1 MSKGWGIVI
10 FGLLFFLL
18 NFLLPINVLAAY
30 RFAQFKAHPPVHIF
44 GSAQKAP
51 GGMSPQEIKKIYH
64 LPTSGGHGTVAIIGA
79 YDDAVIEKD
88 LNVFSSQFGLPECTT
103 KNGCF
108 KKHNLGAIKSDSGW
122 NLETSLDVEWAHAIA
137 PQAKI
142 LLVEAKTPSGQNLL
156 DAIDY
161 AVKQNDVIA
170 VSMSWGGGEFA
181 EETKLDDHFNGKN
194 KISFF
199 ASSGDNGTGASWP
212 AASPKVVAVGGTTIL
227 FNGDR
232 SLKKELAW
240 DGSGGGVSAFE
251 KQPDYQKSYT
261 IKKSNG
267 YRAIPD
273 VAYDADPASGFSVY
287 KTTGKNKNNWYV
299 LGGTSAGAP
308 QWAAI
313 QALGLSATNNNF
325 YVDKASNKN
334 GNYFTD
340 IISGKNG
347 DCGYLCAA
355 RKHYDYVTGLGSPLT
370 VNF

>member
-1 MSKGWGIVI
+1 MSKGGGLVI
-10 FGLLFFLL
+10 FGSLFFLL
-18 NFLLPINVLAAY
+18 IFLSPTNALAAY

-44 GSAQKAP
+44 GRVQKNPA
-51 GGMSPQEIKKIYH
+51 GISPQEIKKIYH
-64 LPTSGGHGTVAIIGA
+64 LPDSGGQGTIAIIGA
-79 YDDAVIEKD
+79 YNDTNIEKD
-88 LNVFSSQFGLPECTT
+88 LNIFSDQFGLSQCTV

-108 KKHNLGAIKSDSGW
+108 KKYNLGTVKSDGGW
-122 NLETSLDVEWAHAIA
+122 SLETSLDVEWAHAIA
-137 PQAKI
+137 PQSKI

-161 AVKQNDVIA
+161 AVKQKGVVA
-170 VSMSWGGGEFA
+170 VSMSWGGGEFV
-181 EETKLDDHFNGKN
+181 EETKLDSHFDNKN

-212 AASPKVVAVGGTTIL
+212 ASSPKVVAVGGTTVVL
-227 FNGDR
+227 NGDG

-240 DGSGGGVSAFE
+240 IGSGGGVSVFE
-251 KQPDYQKSYT
+251 KQPDYQKNYT

-325 YVDKASNKN
+325 YIDKASDKN
-334 GNYFTD
+334 GDYFTD
-340 IISGKNG
+340 IVSGKNG
-347 DCGYLCAA
+347 DCGYWCAA

-370 VNF
+370 ANF